1 MTHYAINMLSDI
13 FTQTMKPFGF
23 IWHIINRPEI
33 VNSYYLYI
41 FSYFLYI
48 WISSASRRFVI
59 EKLCCN
65 ENIWIPSKH
74 TDYRTEQFMIT
85 ILRGI
90 TNILYYAGLLVTA
103 VFFLIVVIT
112 FTLTIVYFIINM
124 VSSFFTCIERELF
137 LGIVLLVLIFVFS
150 IICLIA
156 FFSLWIP
163 ILRSWYSNTLERI
176 CYTKNYWIQVLLIKI
191 KRHYIPLLSDT
202 DLLNSAMFLI
212 GKGMLNDRV
221 SVPSSFRKV
230 ESYYPQ
236 SIENTYQAIT
246 KLSAQLPLSDNKYQH
261 LLILEYVYFFALNH
275 QKQFSFFQVKTQP
288 VDNLNEH
295 VIISK
300 KGLNF

>member
-1 MTHYAINMLSDI
+1 
-13 FTQTMKPFGF
+13 
-23 IWHIINRPEI
+23 
-33 VNSYYLYI
+33 
-41 FSYFLYI
+41 
-48 WISSASRRFVI
+48 
-59 EKLCCN
+59 
-65 ENIWIPSKH
+65 
-74 TDYRTEQFMIT
+74 
-85 ILRGI
+85 
-90 TNILYYAGLLVTA
+90 
-103 VFFLIVVIT
+103 
-112 FTLTIVYFIINM
+112 
-124 VSSFFTCIERELF
+124 
-137 LGIVLLVLIFVFS
+137 
-150 IICLIA
+150 
-156 FFSLWIP
+156 
-163 ILRSWYSNTLERI
+163 LERI